1 MPTKPSPEVERWL
14 DDLPEDRQEA
24 ARAVVAEVRAALPEG
39 YAESMT
45 FGMPTWEV
53 PLERYP
59 DTYNGKPLM
68 YAAFAAQK
76 RHYALY
82 LMAPYQ
88 QPEIMARLEQGFE
101 EAGQKL
107 DMGKS
112 CVRFRKLEDLPLPVI
127 RDVVGALGVDAFIES
142 SERAQ
147 AR

>member
-24 ARAVVAEVRAALPEG
+24 ARAVVAEVRTALPEG

-82 LMAPYQ
+82 MMAPYQ
-88 QPEIMARLEQGFE
+88 SPEILERLERGFAD
-101 EAGQKL
+101 AGKKL

-112 CVRFRKLEDLPLPVI
+112 CVRFRTLENLPLPVI
-127 RDVVGALGVDAFIES
+127 ADTIGALDVDAFIES
-142 SERAQ
+142 HGRA
-147 AR
+147 RS